1 MSTEP
6 IHTESMRSVPR
17 TTEHDLVI
25 RNGTIVDGTG
35 RARFVGDVAI
45 DGGRLTQVGG
55 TVRGSGVE
63 EIDATGLIVT
73 PGFVDIHTHM
83 DGQITWDD
91 VLEPSVSHGVTT
103 IVAGN
108 CGVGFAP
115 VAPERRQ
122 QVIELMEGVE
132 DIPGAALTEGMT
144 WDWVTFPE
152 YLDVLETRRWTIDVA
167 QQVTHGPLRVWVM
180 GDRAISDETP
190 TDAEVARMAELV
202 GEAIGCGALEF
213 TTSRTH
219 AHTARDGTLVPG
231 THAAPDELWPI
242 AAAVAAAGGGVFEVS
257 PLGVV
262 GSDPNRI
269 LDEFEW
275 MRRLSA
281 EFDLPVSMVL
291 NQIPTDVGLYREVLD
306 RALEARA
313 EGALV
318 VPQVSARSQGLLLG
332 FTASHAFM
340 RRPTFKAVRADCA
353 GDIDAMIVQLRRPE
367 VRSAILGEDDDAPDG
382 TLYEG
387 IADFARHGAA
397 IIFPMD
403 DLDHEPTFERSI
415 AGLAAAAG
423 VSDLEMMYDCML
435 EREGRA
441 LLMAGINNYAGSGLD
456 GVHDMLTHPA
466 SVVGLSDA
474 GAHCNLL
481 CDASMPTSMLVHWVR
496 DRSRGPRLS
505 LESAVRMQTHETASL
520 YRLGDR
526 GTLEVGKRA
535 DVNVIDFE
543 NLVLF
548 QPEVVHDLPAGG
560 GRLVQRASGY
570 RATIVAGTV
579 IRRDDTDTGARPG
592 RLVRGPR

>member
-1 MSTEP
+1 MSAT
-6 IHTESMRSVPR
+6 
-17 TTEHDLVI
+17 HDLVI
-25 RNGTIVDGTG
+25 RHGTIIDGTG
-35 RARFVGDVAI
+35 RARFIGDIAI
-45 DGGRLTQVGG
+45 DHGLLTQVGG

-63 EIDATGLIVT
+63 ELDATGLIVT

-152 YLDVLETRRWTIDVA
+152 YLDVLEQRHWTIDVA

-180 GDRAISDETP
+180 GDRAIADEPP
-190 TDAEVARMAELV
+190 TDDEIARMAQLV
-202 GEAIGCGALEF
+202 AEAIECGALGF
-213 TTSRTH
+213 TTSRTY

-231 THAAPDELWPI
+231 THAGSDELWPI

-262 GSDPNRI
+262 GSDPDRI
-269 LDEFEW
+269 LEEFDW
-275 MRRLSA
+275 MRRMSA
-281 EFDLPVSMVL
+281 EFDIPVSMVL
-291 NQIPTDVGLYREVLD
+291 NQIPTDVSLYREVLD

-313 EGALV
+313 EGAVV

-340 RRPTFKAVRADCA
+340 RRPTFKAVRNESG
-353 GDIDAMIVQLRRPE
+353 GDIASMIVQLRRPE
-367 VRSAILGEDDDAPDG
+367 VRAAILAEPDDAPDG

-387 IADFARHGAA
+387 IADFAQHGAA

-403 DLDHEPTFERSI
+403 GLDHEPTHERSI

-423 VSDLEMMYDCML
+423 VTDMEMMYDRML
-435 EREGRA
+435 DRDGRA

-456 GVHDMLTHPA
+456 GVYDMLTHPA

-474 GAHCNLL
+474 GAHSNLL

-496 DRSRGPRLS
+496 DRTRGPRLS
-505 LESAVRMQTHETASL
+505 LEAAVRMQTHETASL

-535 DVNVIDFE
+535 DVNVIDLEHLRLFE
-543 NLVLF
+543 
-548 QPEVVHDLPAGG
+548 PEVVHDLPAGG

-570 RATIVAGTV
+570 RATIVAGTI

>member
-1 MSTEP
+1 M
-6 IHTESMRSVPR
+6 
-17 TTEHDLVI
+17 HDLVI

-35 RARFVGDVAI
+35 RSRFLGDIAV
-45 DGGRLTQVGG
+45 DGGRLVQVGG
-55 TVRGSGVE
+55 TVRGAGRE
-63 EIDATGLIVT
+63 EIDATGLVVT

-115 VAPERRQ
+115 VAPERRE

-132 DIPGAALTEGMT
+132 DIPGTALTEGMT
-144 WDWVTFPE
+144 WDWETFPE
-152 YLDVLETRRWTIDVA
+152 YMDALERREWTIDVA
-167 QQVTHGPLRVWVM
+167 QQVTHGALRVWVM
-180 GDRAISDETP
+180 GDRAIDDVVP
-190 TDAEVARMAELV
+190 TEVEIAEMARLV
-202 GEAIGCGALEF
+202 TEAIECGALGF
-213 TTSRTH
+213 STSRTY

-231 THAAPDELWPI
+231 THASGDELWPI
-242 AAAVAAAGGGVFEVS
+242 AAAVAGAGGGVFEVS

-262 GSDPNRI
+262 SSDPEEI
-269 LDEFEW
+269 LEEFDW

-281 EFDLPVSMVL
+281 EFGLTVSMVL
-291 NQIPTDVGLYREVLD
+291 NQIPSNVGLYREVLD

-313 EGALV
+313 DGAVV

-332 FTASHAFM
+332 FTSSHAFM
-340 RRPTFKAVRADCA
+340 RRPTYKRLRAEFGDDIDAIVERLRDPAVRA
-353 GDIDAMIVQLRRPE
+353 
-367 VRSAILGEDDDAPDG
+367 AILAEDDDAPDG

-387 IADFARHGAA
+387 IADFARNGAA
-397 IIFPMD
+397 IIFPMET
-403 DLDHEPTFERSI
+403 LDHEPTFERSI

-423 VSDLEMMYDCML
+423 VSDMEMMYDRML
-435 EREGRA
+435 ERDGRA

-456 GVHDMLTHPA
+456 GVYDMLTHPA

-496 DRSRGPRLS
+496 DRTRGPRIA
-505 LESAVRMQTHETASL
+505 LEAAVRMQTAETAAV
-520 YRLGDR
+520 YGLGDR
-526 GTLEVGKRA
+526 GTLEIGKRA
-535 DVNVIDFE
+535 DINVID
-543 NLVLF
+543 LDHLRLH

-560 GRLVQRASGY
+560 GRILQGASGY
-570 RATIVAGTV
+570 RATIVNGVV
-579 IRRDDTDTGARPG
+579 IRRDDADTGARPG
-592 RLVRGPR
+592 RLVRGAR

>member
-1 MSTEP
+1 MTS
-6 IHTESMRSVPR
+6 
-17 TTEHDLVI
+17 HDLVL
-25 RNGTIVDGTG
+25 RGGTIVDGTG
-35 RARFVGDVAI
+35 RAAFVGDVAI
-45 DGGRLTQVGG
+45 DDGRLVQVGG
-55 TVRGSGVE
+55 TVRGVGRE
-63 EIDATGLIVT
+63 EIDASGLIVT

-115 VAPERRQ
+115 VAPERRA

-132 DIPGAALTEGMT
+132 DIPGSALTEGMT

-152 YLDVLETRRWTIDVA
+152 YLDVLDRREWTIDVA
-167 QQVTHGPLRVWVM
+167 LQVTHGPLRVWAM
-180 GDRAISDETP
+180 GDRAIEAMAP
-190 TDAEVARMAELV
+190 TEAEVDHMARLV
-202 GEAIGCGALEF
+202 AEAIECGALGF
-213 TTSRTH
+213 TTSRTY

-231 THAAPDELWPI
+231 THADAEELWPI

-262 GSDPNRI
+262 SSDPDRI

-281 EFDLPVSMVL
+281 EFGLPVSMVL
-291 NQIPTDVGLYREVLD
+291 NQIPTDVDLYREVLD

-313 EGALV
+313 EGAVV

-340 RRPTFKAVRADCA
+340 RRPTFKRVWRDHGADIDRAIHELRDRSVRA
-353 GDIDAMIVQLRRPE
+353 
-367 VRSAILGEDDDAPDG
+367 AILAEPDDAPDG

-387 IADFARHGAA
+387 IAEFAQHGAA
-397 IIFPMD
+397 VIFPMD
-403 DLDHEPTFERSI
+403 GLDHEPTYERSI

-423 VSDLEMMYDCML
+423 VSEMEMMYDRML
-435 EREGRA
+435 DRDGRA

-496 DRSRGPRLS
+496 DRTRGPRIG
-505 LESAVRMQTHETASL
+505 LEAAVRMQTHETASL

-535 DVNVIDFE
+535 DVNVIDLE
-543 NLVLF
+543 GLRLHE
-548 QPEVVHDLPAGG
+548 PEVVHDLPAGG
-560 GRLVQRASGY
+560 GRLVQRATGY

-579 IRRDDTDTGARPG
+579 IRRDDADTGARPG

>member
-1 MSTEP
+1 M
-6 IHTESMRSVPR
+6 
-17 TTEHDLVI
+17 HDLVI

-45 DGGRLTQVGG
+45 DDGKLAQVGG
-55 TVRGSGVE
+55 TVRAQGRE

-103 IVAGN
+103 VVAGN

-132 DIPGAALTEGMT
+132 DIPGTAITEGMT

-152 YLDVLETRRWTIDVA
+152 YMDALAAREWTIDVA
-167 QQVTHGPLRVWVM
+167 QQITHGPLRVWVM
-180 GDRAISDETP
+180 GDRAVEAVPPTPAET
-190 TDAEVARMAELV
+190 AEMARLV
-202 GEAIGCGALEF
+202 GEAIACGALGF
-213 TTSRTH
+213 TTSRTY

-231 THAAPDELWPI
+231 THADPDELWPI
-242 AAAVAAAGGGVFEVS
+242 ASAVAEAGGGIFEVS

-262 GSDPNRI
+262 SSDPEEI
-269 LDEFEW
+269 LKEFDW

-281 EFDLPVSMVL
+281 EFGLTVSMVL
-291 NQIPTDVGLYREVLD
+291 NQIPTNVDLYREVLD

-313 EGALV
+313 DGAIV

-332 FTASHAFM
+332 FTALHAFM
-340 RRPTFKAVRADCA
+340 RRPTWKRLRAEHGADIDSLLPHLRDPAVRA
-353 GDIDAMIVQLRRPE
+353 
-367 VRSAILGEDDDAPDG
+367 AILAEDDDAPDG

-387 IADFARHGAA
+387 IADFARNGAP

-403 DLDHEPTFERSI
+403 GLDHEPTFDRSI

-423 VSDLEMMYDCML
+423 VSDMEMMYDRML
-435 EREGRA
+435 DRDGRA

-481 CDASMPTSMLVHWVR
+481 CDASMPTTMLVHWVR

-505 LESAVRMQTHETASL
+505 LEAAVRMQTSETASL

-535 DVNVIDFE
+535 DVNVIDLE
-543 NLVLF
+543 RLRLHE
-548 QPEVVHDLPAGG
+548 PEVVHDLPAGG
-560 GRLVQRASGY
+560 GRILQRASGY